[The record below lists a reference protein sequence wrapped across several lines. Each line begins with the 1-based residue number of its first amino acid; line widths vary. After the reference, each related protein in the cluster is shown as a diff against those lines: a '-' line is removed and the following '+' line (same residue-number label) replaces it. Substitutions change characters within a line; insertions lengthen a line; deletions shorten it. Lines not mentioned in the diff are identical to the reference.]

1 VRGFDWNH
9 LHYFRL
15 VGRLQHVTRA
25 AEQLGIS
32 QPALSR
38 ALAQLNDQ
46 VGVPLFQRSGRS
58 IRLTRYGEKFL
69 HHVERASREIDQ
81 GRLELDD
88 MARPEKGTVALGF
101 LRTLGAEFVPRMV
114 RGFTADYPQVQFEFT
129 QGNSVSLATQIDH
142 GELDL
147 IFTVAP
153 KNDAAFSW
161 TRIADQE
168 LRLFVPLSHPLARR
182 RSVTLN
188 QVAHESFVS
197 FKPGHEMRRLTD
209 ELCQA
214 AGFSPRYSFEGDESG
229 SVPGFVAA
237 GFGVAIMPAESN
249 TNPEVVGLRIAKP
262 AASRPVGIGW
272 IEDRFL
278 SASARAFRDFAVAT
292 GWPRRAT
299 G

>member
-1 VRGFDWNH
+1 MRGLDWNH

-38 ALAQLNDQ
+38 ALAQLTVQ

-69 HHVERASREIDQ
+69 HRIERASREIDE

-88 MARPEKGTVALGF
+88 MAKPEKGTVALGF
-101 LRTLGAEFVPRMV
+101 LRTLGTELAPRLVGRFMSE
-114 RGFTADYPQVQFEFT
+114 YPQVRFEFT
-129 QGNSVSLATQIDH
+129 QGNAPSLATQLDR

-147 IFTVAP
+147 IFTTAP
-153 KNDAAFSW
+153 ENHAVSSW
-161 TRIADQE
+161 TKIGDQE
-168 LRLFVPLSHPLARR
+168 LRLIVPLSHPLARR
-182 RSVTLN
+182 RSVTLD

-197 FKPGHEMRRLTD
+197 FKPEHAMRRLTD

-229 SVPGFVAA
+229 SVPGFVGA

-249 TNPEVVGLRIAKP
+249 TNTQVVSLRIAKP
-262 AASRPVGIGW
+262 VARRPIGIGW
-272 IEDRFL
+272 VENRFL

-292 GWPRRAT
+292 GWPRR
-299 G
+299 

>member
-1 VRGFDWNH
+1 MRGFDWNH

-38 ALAQLNDQ
+38 ALAQLNAR
-46 VGVPLFQRSGRS
+46 VGVPLLQRSGRS
-58 IRLTRYGEKFL
+58 IRLTHYGEKFL
-69 HHVERASREIDQ
+69 HRVERAFCEIDQ

-88 MARPEKGTVALGF
+88 MAKPEKGTVALGF
-101 LRTLGAEFVPRMV
+101 LRTLGTEFVPRLV
-114 RGFTADYPQVQFEFT
+114 RRFRADYPQVQFGFA
-129 QGNSVSLATQIDH
+129 QSNSAGLATQLDH

-147 IFTVAP
+147 IFTAAP
-153 KNDAAFSW
+153 GDHAAFSW
-161 TRIADQE
+161 TKIADQE
-168 LRLFVPLSHPLARR
+168 LRLIVPLSHSLARR

-197 FKPGHEMRRLTD
+197 FKPGHAMRRLTD

-214 AGFSPRYSFEGDESG
+214 AGFTPRYSFEGDESG

-249 TNPEVVGLRIAKP
+249 TNPEVVSLRIAKP
-262 AASRPVGIGW
+262 AARRPIGIGW
-272 IEDRFL
+272 VEHRFL

-292 GWPRRAT
+292 GWPRR
-299 G
+299 